1 MVNNSGKASY
11 TGLSLAT
18 NNNANQLYAANQGV
32 NGHPGSIDV
41 FDANFNPVTPAG
53 GFTDPNLP
61 ANFTPYNITT
71 IERNLF
77 VSYAKGLQPVGQV
90 DEFDPKGDL
99 VKTFTST
106 TLAAPWGMAVAPA
119 NFGAFGGDLLVGN
132 LVDGTISAFN
142 LTNREFLGQLAD
154 SSSKKITVTASGP
167 WLMVMARQIRKL
179 TQSTSRRD
187 RKDMRPDCLD

>member
-1 MVNNSGKASY
+1 MS
-11 TGLSLAT
+11 
-18 NNNANQLYAANQGV
+18 
-32 NGHPGSIDV
+32 
-41 FDANFNPVTPAG
+41 
-53 GFTDPNLP
+53 
-61 ANFTPYNITT
+61 
-71 IERNLF
+71 
-77 VSYAKGLQPVGQV
+77 
-90 DEFDPKGDL
+90 
-99 VKTFTST
+99 KTFTST

-167 WLMVMARQIRKL
+167 WSMVMARQFRKL